1 MVELGRL
8 PRRIG
13 VAHRTVV
20 IVLAGNMIGLN
31 GAVKVVLVTRIALF
45 GRSLKGRGM
54 AITAAHVH
62 VRTGQTIGS
71 GMVIK
76 RAGFPA
82 AHGMTAHAGGVKI
95 AQDMIRIFVG
105 GKFVAVTAFA
115 VGAGVGI
122 AGGMATNTVQFLVST
137 G

>member
-8 PRRIG
+8 PRRVG
-13 VAHRTVV
+13 VAHCTVV
-20 IVLAGNMIGLN
+20 IVLAGNMIGFS
-31 GAVKVVLVTRIALF
+31 GAVKVILMTRIALF
-45 GRSLKGRGM
+45 GRPLKGRRM
-54 AITAAHVH
+54 AIAAAHVH
-62 VRTGQTIGS
+62 VRTGQAVRG
-71 GMVIK
+71 GVVIK
-76 RAGFPA
+76 CAGFPA

-105 GKFVAVTAFA
+105 GEFIAMTAFA
-115 VGAGVGI
+115 FRAGAGV